1 MLDERPTAAELI
13 AAVAGFLEKKAAPQ
27 LDAATAFHLKVAINA
42 LRIVERELQQGDRAA
57 AGDRERLAALLGT
70 VPGNA
75 PGNAPG
81 NEAGNEAGSLRALN
95 AELCARIEAGTIG
108 TGDRALH
115 EHLLR
120 STLDRIAIDSP
131 KYPSLKAA
139 PLLS

>member
-57 AGDRERLAALLGT
+57 AGDRERLAALLGA
-70 VPGNA
+70 VPGR
-75 PGNAPG
+75 
-81 NEAGNEAGSLRALN
+81 EAGDLRALN

-108 TGDRALH
+108 TGDRALR

-139 PLLS
+139 PQIS

>member
-75 PGNAPG
+75 PGN
-81 NEAGNEAGSLRALN
+81 EAGSLRALN
-95 AELCARIEAGTIG
+95 AELCARIEAGTIC
-108 TGDRALH
+108 TGDRALR